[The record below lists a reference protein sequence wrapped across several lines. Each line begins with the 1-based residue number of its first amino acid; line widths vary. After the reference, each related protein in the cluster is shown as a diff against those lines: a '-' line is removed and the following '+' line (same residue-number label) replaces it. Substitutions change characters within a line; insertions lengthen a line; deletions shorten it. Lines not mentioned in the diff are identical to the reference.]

1 MTVMRRILSKMG
13 VVGIKVDTVL
23 EKDEIVA
30 GEEIKGVVKIKG
42 TSMKQTIDGV
52 HLTLSIKFER
62 NLRKRNIHTR
72 YDLHRVKITDKFTLL
87 ANESKEIPFE
97 FVVPNDTPITLD
109 DELIWIHTNLNI
121 KNAIDPVD
129 DDYITILPSSKMKN
143 IIQEIE
149 NVGFTIHKFELNES
163 PKQYKIRFPFVQE
176 VLLISSEDSLK
187 NTTLRLIPLI
197 NEEFSIEIIQNNV
210 LAKSIH
216 ISNYEDID
224 LKGSIM
230 DILKEK

>member
-224 LKGSIM
+224 IKGSIM